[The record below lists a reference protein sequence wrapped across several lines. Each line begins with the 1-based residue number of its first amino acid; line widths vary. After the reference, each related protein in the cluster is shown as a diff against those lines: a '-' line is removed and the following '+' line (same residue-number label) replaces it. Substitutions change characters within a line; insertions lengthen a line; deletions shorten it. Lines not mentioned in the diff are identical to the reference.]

1 MAALIID
8 DDLSGGAVQKSVY
21 AGNLSYET
29 TDADLMELFSKYGE
43 VLSATVEMRGRRSL
57 GYGIVEFAQAADAA
71 YAIEQCD
78 EVEFG
83 GRKLR
88 ARFDRGPSAKAPKA
102 SAAPGE
108 PRARKAAAA
117 QPREDK
123 VIVPEKVFV
132 MNLSYDTTGDELSE
146 HASSFGA
153 VASVD
158 VLTRG
163 KDGRPVGSAIVEYV
177 SEDAAKAAIAGLEGS
192 ELGGRPLRV
201 REYYQ

>member
-88 ARFDRGPSAKAPKA
+88 CRFDRGPSTKASKGDRPPPKERRSAPKH
-102 SAAPGE
+102 
-108 PRARKAAAA
+108 
-117 QPREDK
+117 EDK
-123 VIVPEKVFV
+123 EVVEEKVFV
-132 MNLSYDTTGDELSE
+132 MNLSYDTTADELE
-146 HASSFGA
+146 EFCAGFGD
-153 VASVD
+153 VAGVD

-163 KDGRPVGSAIVEYV
+163 KDQRPVGSGIVEFAD
-177 SEDAAKAAIAGLEGS
+177 EAAAKSAIAGLEGA

-201 REYYQ
+201 REYYA